1 MNGLLDSFT
10 EMMRDFEPTKVLL
23 HTDSQDVMESVSIKV
38 DHLPL
43 IIATNRPPMSSL
55 LSKSN
60 ISLRRTHYEAPRGLN
75 VFDQAKDVV
84 LTCYAEGLLSG
95 TDRVLFVIYSDVYSI
110 HWFDMQD
117 IDAASLKEVLLGR
130 LDIRVLDAV
139 FKIGMMIVREGK
151 EGLPVGGLIIIGDVN
166 KVIQYTQ
173 ELIRNPLEGCTP
185 DNLNIRDGK
194 NWNTVKEYTMLD
206 GAMLLDE
213 DGNPIA
219 AGRYVMFNKD
229 LEIDVEEGLGGRHLA
244 AASITSRTKAIAMV
258 ISSEGTIRIYKDG
271 EEIFRIDSI

>member
-1 MNGLLDSFT
+1 MIELLDSFT
-10 EMMRDFEPTKVLL
+10 DMMRDFEPTKILL
-23 HTDSQDVMESVSIKV
+23 YTDSQEVMETVSKKL
-38 DHLPL
+38 DHHTL
-43 IIATNRPPMSSL
+43 IIATNKPPISSL

-60 ISLRRTHYEAPRGLN
+60 IHIRRTHYTAPKGLN

-117 IDAASLKEVLLGR
+117 IDAANLKEILRGR
-130 LDIRVLDAV
+130 IDIKVLDAV

-151 EGLPVGGLIIIGDVN
+151 EGLPVGGLIIMGDVN
-166 KVIQYTQ
+166 NVIGHTR
-173 ELIRNPLEGCTP
+173 EMIRNPLEGCRS
-185 DNLNIRDGK
+185 DHLNICDSD

-206 GAMLLDE
+206 GAMLLAE
-213 DGNPIA
+213 DGNPLA

-229 LEIDVEEGLGGRHLA
+229 REITVEEGLGGRHLA
-244 AASITSRTKAIAMV
+244 AASITSKTKAVAMV